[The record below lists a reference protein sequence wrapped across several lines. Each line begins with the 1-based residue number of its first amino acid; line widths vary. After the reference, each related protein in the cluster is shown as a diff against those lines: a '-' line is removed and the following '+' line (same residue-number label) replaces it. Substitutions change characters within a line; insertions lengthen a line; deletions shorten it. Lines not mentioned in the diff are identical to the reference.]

1 MRKIP
6 SKLIWSST
14 VLCLAPTLGL
24 NIGCAPKIKPPKVIP
39 SLEYAN
45 SVRLEPP
52 TVRWVDG
59 ISEEAGSTETQSM
72 TSRQPIGENS
82 EVRAGIDFRESGHSS
97 SLWRESSG
105 KGGIFH
111 DFRAWKPM
119 DLITIV
125 VSEISEGKKEA
136 DTNIRNVNTV
146 VAAITKLLGIET
158 SVVSRNTQIDPTAL
172 IDASTDSQYR
182 GQGATVRK
190 GSLKGTISA
199 MVQEVLP
206 SGVLRIEGKKIISVN
221 NEEQVMVIS
230 GLVRVRDIDSLN
242 SVKSSQ
248 IANMRIDYFGNGVV
262 NDVQAPGFLSQILN
276 KLWPF

>member
-1 MRKIP
+1 MKSFVRKIWWYDRA
-6 SKLIWSST
+6 LAIV
-14 VLCLAPTLGL
+14 VLVGMAC
-24 NIGCAPKIKPPKVIP
+24 GCSPKVTAPKVIP
-39 SLEYAN
+39 SLDYAD
-45 SVRLEPP
+45 SVRSEPP

-59 ISEEAGSTETQSM
+59 MTVPDSPAVAKQQGPLDSEMAD
-72 TSRQPIGENS
+72 
-82 EVRAGIDFRESGHSS
+82 VRAGIDFRESGHSP

-136 DTNIRNVNTV
+136 DTNIIDQNSF
-146 VAAITKLLGIET
+146 VAAISNFLGFEKYVPENISE
-158 SVVSRNTQIDPTAL
+158 VDPTAL
-172 IDASTDSQYR
+172 INATTKNQFR

-190 GSLKGTISA
+190 GTLKGTISA

-230 GLVRVRDIDSLN
+230 GLVRVRDIDSFN

-262 NDVQAPGFLSQILN
+262 NGVQGPGIVNQILHMV
-276 KLWPF
+276 WPF